1 MTQITEP
8 LNGYWNY
15 RVVKSGEMLGIHEVH
30 YSGEGIVQFITAKPI
45 DIVGEDTEEIK
56 WILHHMEAN
65 LVLPVI
71 DSKTLKEI
79 E

>member
-8 LNGYWNY
+8 LSGYWNY

-30 YSGEGIVQFITAKPI
+30 YDGEGIIQFITAKPI

-56 WILHHMEAN
+56 WILHRIEAN

-71 DSKTLKEI
+71 NSITLKEV